1 MVKNSKKKRKT
12 GSSFDS
18 IKKTW
23 GRLLLI
29 GGIFSGG
36 FVSGTYYKETVLMK
50 TATEKEKE
58 YLLEIQEL
66 INNWSERE
74 SVYQSE
80 IERLRK
86 ENMDLYY
93 KSLGHETKKETAK

>member
-1 MVKNSKKKRKT
+1 MVKNSRNKRKK
-12 GSSFDS
+12 GSFFDAINS
-18 IKKTW
+18 IW
-23 GRLLLI
+23 GKLLVI
-29 GGIFSGG
+29 GGILYAG
-36 FVSGTYYKETVLMK
+36 FCFGSYYKETVLMK

-93 KSLGHETKKETAK
+93 KSFGHETKKETAK